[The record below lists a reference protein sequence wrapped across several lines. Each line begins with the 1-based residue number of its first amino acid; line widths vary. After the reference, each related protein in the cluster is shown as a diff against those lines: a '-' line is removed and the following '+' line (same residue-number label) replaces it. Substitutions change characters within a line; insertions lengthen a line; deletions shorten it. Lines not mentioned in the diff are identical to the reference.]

1 LICPYYWNVAEA
13 EPVARINPD
22 IETRIRIGT
31 GKPGGTEKLTVAF
44 PMERLQ
50 H

>member
-1 LICPYYWNVAEA
+1 VPKA
-13 EPVARINPD
+13 EPAARINPD
-22 IETRIRIGT
+22 TETRIRIGI